1 MKFEGTWRCK
11 GADEECEGRQSP
23 SLTGKDR
30 AAGCVHPC
38 VCPGAAGNQA
48 CLVMLSGD
56 HWCV

>member
-30 AAGCVHPC
+30 AAGCVHPG
-38 VCPGAAGNQA
+38 VCPGAAGN
-48 CLVMLSGD
+48 
-56 HWCV
+56 